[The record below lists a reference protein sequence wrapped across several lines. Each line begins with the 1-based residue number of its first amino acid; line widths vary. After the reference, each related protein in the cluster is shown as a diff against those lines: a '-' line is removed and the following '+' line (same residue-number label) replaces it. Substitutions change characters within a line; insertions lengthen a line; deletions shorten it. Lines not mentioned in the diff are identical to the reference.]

1 MEYGYYEVVSVI
13 RVLAIVVYIGYLVNV
28 GLLFIVVPW
37 SQVWG
42 LLLTRC
48 PMQLAEVL
56 GLPSV
61 RGALSAFGVLHLTL
75 VLWELMH
82 PTLLTPT
89 QSADSGSHNQTGS

>member
-1 MEYGYYEVVSVI
+1 VENGYYEVVSVI
-13 RVLAIVVYIGYLVNV
+13 RFVAIVVYIGYLVNV

-75 VLWELMH
+75 VLWELIH
-82 PTLLTPT
+82 PTLLTPI
-89 QSADSGSHNQTGS
+89 QSSENGSQNQTES

>member
-1 MEYGYYEVVSVI
+1 MVSVV
-13 RVLAIVVYIGYLVNV
+13 RFLAIVVYIGYLVNV

-42 LLLTRC
+42 VLLTRC

-61 RGALSAFGVLHLTL
+61 RGVLSAFGVLHLAL
-75 VLWELMH
+75 VLWELMN
-82 PTLLTPT
+82 PTLLTPI
-89 QSADSGSHNQTGS
+89 QSPESGSQDRSGS